1 MRIATA
7 GILNAGIATAGILN
21 AGIAT
26 AGTRCGLAQF
36 STAGIAY
43 RKKVQKRI
51 AKRSYL
57 HVYTFQSRS
66 TGTHAGIAYMR
77 FRIMRQRAP
86 VQDRGELLV
95 VPHKAA
101 MGESTQ

>member
-7 GILNAGIATAGILN
+7 GILKAGIATAGILI

-26 AGTRCGLAQF
+26 AGILRAGIA
-36 STAGIAY
+36 TAGIL
-43 RKKVQKRI
+43 I
-51 AKRSYL
+51 AGIA
-57 HVYTFQSRS
+57 TA
-66 TGTHAGIAYMR
+66 GNAGIAYMQ